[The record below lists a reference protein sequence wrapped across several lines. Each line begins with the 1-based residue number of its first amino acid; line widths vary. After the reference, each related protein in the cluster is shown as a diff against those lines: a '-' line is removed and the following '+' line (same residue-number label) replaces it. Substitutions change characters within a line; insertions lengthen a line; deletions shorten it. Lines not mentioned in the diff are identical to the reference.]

1 LSSFTRTTRRN
12 WQTLAGE
19 LHKTILIKSDGT
31 IKALIAAAAE
41 DTAST
46 MSRWQTVKTVIL
58 DHTPSTTLCS
68 ELLRPD
74 GSGQS
79 TTQPILQSVERLI
92 VTPKYMRSTHVH
104 SSQSGPADV
113 DAHTIHS
120 LPTLFNIP
128 TQLCFDSN
136 ILSATPLEVYG
147 RYGARPW
154 QLYFQD
160 TPMLPSRPR
169 NVSIHG
175 LSTQLYLCP
184 PDDKLTVHISFD
196 DLLKHD
202 CVVATPGPAHTCLVH
217 NTSHVLIKSFSLECH
232 HNLGLG
238 QVVSYQLIS
247 DSQSNEGVLNI
258 QTADTTIKLQGLSN
272 TALKMI
278 CAEMQSEFEYQRM
291 VWGYPDKVAAGLTH
305 TVKLI
310 GAEQGDDCSICQQC

>member
-1 LSSFTRTTRRN
+1 LPLGNCSFLTLLSRNHLCTGAIRTFLYTMPQTSQQGPVDYINRLPNELTLQIGTHLSEQHALGSLSSFTRTTRRN

-232 HNLGLG
+232 H
-238 QVVSYQLIS
+238 
-247 DSQSNEGVLNI
+247 
-258 QTADTTIKLQGLSN
+258 
-272 TALKMI
+272 
-278 CAEMQSEFEYQRM
+278 
-291 VWGYPDKVAAGLTH
+291 
-305 TVKLI
+305 
-310 GAEQGDDCSICQQC
+310 